1 MASYDEIPN
10 YGKNQINKK
19 MKLCFSCSIDNS
31 EMKERRKHPR
41 TNIHFPVYFICIDND
56 GNEMIQ
62 DIAVVLNS
70 SENGIL
76 MEGFYNLSNANY
88 VKIMASTKNNYTIEV
103 TGKVVYSITVDTG
116 KFRIGI
122 SFQDTSDKIFK
133 FTKNLIDHFHP
144 K

>member
-1 MASYDEIPN
+1 
-10 YGKNQINKK
+10 
-19 MKLCFSCSIDNS
+19 
-31 EMKERRKHPR
+31 MKERRKHPR

-62 DIAVVLNS
+62 DIAKVLNI

-76 MEGFYNLSNANY
+76 MESSYNLPSANY
-88 VKIMASTKNNYTIEV
+88 VKIMASIKDNYTIEV
-103 TGKVVYSITVDTG
+103 KGKVVYTITVAKG
-116 KFRIGI
+116 KFMIGI

-133 FTKNLIDHFHP
+133 FTKNLIDDFRS